1 MKRAIQAGALY
12 FAVVFAIG
20 FVLGVIRTLLIVPH
34 LGARRAELLE
44 APIMIAFSF
53 LSARWIVRRMA
64 LPFVVSQRLSMG
76 AIGLVL
82 LLAAEFG
89 FVRWLRGI
97 SLRKY
102 FATRDPVA
110 GTVYYLA
117 LVVFA
122 LAPVMVEPGNGDRR

>member
-1 MKRAIQAGALY
+1 VSRAIKAGLLY
-12 FAVVFAIG
+12 FALVFAIG
-20 FVLGVIRTLLIVPH
+20 FVLGVIRTLLLVPH
-34 LGARRAELLE
+34 LGARHAELME
-44 APIMIAFSF
+44 APVMIAVSF
-53 LSARWIVRRMA
+53 VSARWIVRRMA
-64 LPFVVSQRLSMG
+64 LPYIISRRLTMG

-89 FVRWLRGI
+89 FVLWLRGI
-97 SLRKY
+97 SLQQY

-122 LAPVMVEPGNGDRR
+122 LAPAIVECTDAAEQ